1 MRLRARAFTLVELLV
16 VIAIIGVLVAL
27 LLPAVQAARAAAR
40 AASCKNNMRQIGLA
54 TVQFCDTHDGDLP
67 ETWHVGSNGAQSW
80 IFTLAPFMEKVDA
93 IRICPEDPY
102 ADERLQNRATSYVI
116 SDYIATEVLAPIPG
130 STPIAFERESV
141 RNLKEVSATS
151 RTIVSLEI
159 SDTLKPLPE
168 NEHLHGSLW
177 FTALA
182 ISKGWVLDK
191 IKNDVQIDRHLEASH
206 FLYLD
211 GHVDTVSASQV
222 ETWASEGFA
231 FIKPQ

>member
-1 MRLRARAFTLVELLV
+1 VRLRARAFTLVELLV

-27 LLPAVQAARAAAR
+27 LLPAVQAAR
-40 AASCKNNMRQIGLA
+40 NMRQIGLA
-54 TVQFCDTHDGDLP
+54 TLQFCDTHDGDLP
-67 ETWHVGSNGAQSW
+67 EWWHAGSGSGARSW
-80 IFTLAPFMEKVDA
+80 IFALAPYMEKVDA

-102 ADERLQNRATSYVI
+102 ADERLKNRATSYVI
-116 SDYIATEVLAPIPG
+116 NDYIATEVLAPI
-130 STPIAFERESV
+130 TFERESV

-159 SDTLKPLPE
+159 SDLLKPSPE

-191 IKNDVQIDRHLEASH
+191 IKKDVQIDRHLEASH

-222 ETWASEGFA
+222 ATWASEGFA